1 MIINFKHLIIFGIVL
16 CLISSTSFVEAQN
29 QEKDD
34 KAEEKKKLEAQK
46 KFEEKKKAEEKPK
59 QEEKKK
65 DVQQKK
71 ELEQKHEQRKDIE
84 KKKTKTELES
94 SIKQKELELKLKRFL
109 KGDLKQNEDYLKL
122 KIKLLKEKQ
131 ALLEKTT
138 KDPNIEK
145 EIQKIEREIKD
156 QRKEQSYDG
165 IKHKIEQ
172 KIKEKEKIQA
182 IKPVKAPPKE
192 ETRLSEIKKSLNP
205 EQYAKSVGLDY
216 KDGKTRIV
224 VSVDDLDPITLAKLK
239 QIGKIEV
246 QKERQVQLLVPIDK
260 IEQISQIANVQKS
273 RPPSLPIQHG
283 IITSEGVESVS
294 ADLVH
299 VSGLTG
305 NGIKVG
311 VLDLA
316 FDIHNSEIQSN
327 VVESKSFRYDMD
339 GILESVDGRYNEYLH
354 GTAVAEIITDVAPDV
369 SLHLYSFGTELEF
382 ADAVDYAIQKV
393 DLIAMSAGWMTF
405 PTDGSTLMTSKVE
418 DSVNSGVPFI
428 LSAGNSA
435 EMHWQGNYV
444 DTDGNGWHEFA
455 SGDEGISISATADRV
470 SNQFSITAYLMWA
483 DLPSDYVND
492 FDLALIGPEGD
503 IVTHSSNVQSHKD
516 NAFEWISFVPD
527 VVGTYHIGITYSGS
541 GTPPDVLEIF
551 SPTDLLEYHTIPSS
565 VTVPTDADGAI
576 VVGAIYHVDDSL
588 ESFSSNG
595 PTNNGNKT
603 PTVVAPD
610 GVTTDAYDTEPFYG
624 TSAAA
629 PHVAGIVALLL
640 EQNPDITPA
649 EILSMLEDNADAE
662 SVGLTSTS
670 DNAFGFG
677 KADAYNLIGG
687 SELEIPDWIKN
698 NADWWS
704 QGLIDDDSFVNGIQF
719 MITNGIIVIPDLPE
733 SSGSGGEVPDWVR
746 NNAEW
751 WAQNLITDEDFVM
764 GIEFLV
770 KNGIIVV

>member
-1 MIINFKHLIIFGIVL
+1 
-16 CLISSTSFVEAQN
+16 
-29 QEKDD
+29 
-34 KAEEKKKLEAQK
+34 
-46 KFEEKKKAEEKPK
+46 
-59 QEEKKK
+59 
-65 DVQQKK
+65 
-71 ELEQKHEQRKDIE
+71 
-84 KKKTKTELES
+84 
-94 SIKQKELELKLKRFL
+94 
-109 KGDLKQNEDYLKL
+109 
-122 KIKLLKEKQ
+122 
-131 ALLEKTT
+131 
-138 KDPNIEK
+138 
-145 EIQKIEREIKD
+145 
-156 QRKEQSYDG
+156 
-165 IKHKIEQ
+165 
-172 KIKEKEKIQA
+172 
-182 IKPVKAPPKE
+182 
-192 ETRLSEIKKSLNP
+192 
-205 EQYAKSVGLDY
+205 
-216 KDGKTRIV
+216 
-224 VSVDDLDPITLAKLK
+224 
-239 QIGKIEV
+239 
-246 QKERQVQLLVPIDK
+246 
-260 IEQISQIANVQKS
+260 
-273 RPPSLPIQHG
+273 
-283 IITSEGVESVS
+283 
-294 ADLVH
+294 
-299 VSGLTG
+299 
-305 NGIKVG
+305 
-311 VLDLA
+311 LDLA

-339 GILESVDGRYNEYLH
+339 GILESVGGQYNEYLH

-541 GTPPDVLEIF
+541 GSPPDVLEIF